1 MEVEERLK
9 ELGFEQNPQIK
20 DQWNNIRLDVSV
32 YVKNGEIVSVQ
43 ISKYWGS
50 MHRFH
55 DFRDYDDYLT
65 RVGYILEEIDGML

>member
-65 RVGYILEEIDGML
+65 KVGYILEEIDGML

>member
-20 DQWNNIRLDVSV
+20 DQWNNIQLDISV

-65 RVGYILEEIDGML
+65 KVGYILEEIDGML

>member
-1 MEVEERLK
+1 MKVEEKLK

-20 DQWNNIRLDVSV
+20 DQWNNIQLDVSV

-43 ISKYWGS
+43 ISKYRGS

-55 DFRDYDDYLT
+55 DFGDYDDYLT
-65 RVGYILEEIDGML
+65 KVGYILEEIDGML

>member
-1 MEVEERLK
+1 MKVEEKLK

-20 DQWNNIRLDVSV
+20 DQSNNIQVDVSV
-32 YVKNGEIVSVQ
+32 YVKNGEIISVQ

-65 RVGYILEEIDGML
+65 KVGYILEEIDGML